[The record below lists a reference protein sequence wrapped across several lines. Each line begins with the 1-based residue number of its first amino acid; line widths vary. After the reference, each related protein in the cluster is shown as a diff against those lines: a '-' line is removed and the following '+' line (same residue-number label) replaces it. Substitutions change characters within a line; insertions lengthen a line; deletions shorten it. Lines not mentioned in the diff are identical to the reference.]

1 MDTRLAL
8 MTGVDIPI
16 PECQIILHQ
25 PRIKEIGMIGEEA
38 FFIGIQ
44 CLCINKSMVSVE
56 DKSVLDEI
64 NNFQVFMT
72 VMNDKTMKDKK
83 QKVISVLSLLG
94 LGKATFTPQSLILTD
109 SNNATHIIDAE
120 NFEIFQN
127 ILKQVACANTGP
139 MDQQAFNPHNQ
150 KAKEIADKLM
160 RGRQRVAA
168 QKGGSTSSTFSRYLS
183 MLTIGVHIPLTEL
196 INCTMFQL
204 YDLAERYILYINWDL
219 DIRTRLAGGKPDS
232 HPDDWMK
239 NIH

>member
-1 MDTRLAL
+1 MDIRLAL

-16 PECQIILHQ
+16 PECQVILHQ
-25 PRIKEIGMIGEEA
+25 PKIKEIGMIGEEC

-44 CLCINKSMVSVE
+44 CLCINKSMVNVE

-72 VMNDKTMKDKK
+72 VMNDKNMKDKR
-83 QKVISVLSLLG
+83 QKVAMVLSLLG
-94 LGKATFTPQSLILTD
+94 LGTVTFTPQSLILTD
-109 SNNATHIIDAE
+109 ANDQTHIIDE
-120 NFEIFQN
+120 SNFDIFQTV
-127 ILKQVACANTGP
+127 LKEVVCAKTGP
-139 MDQQAFNPHNQ
+139 MDQQAFNPADEAAR
-150 KAKEIADKLM
+150 KIAEKLM

-168 QKGGSTSSTFSRYLS
+168 QQGSSSSSTFSRYLS

-196 INCTMFQL
+196 VNCTMFQL

-219 DIRTRLAGGKPDS
+219 DIRTRLAGGSPDS

>member
-1 MDTRLAL
+1 MDIRLAL
-8 MTGVDIPI
+8 MSGVDIPI

-38 FFIGIQ
+38 FFVGIQ
-44 CLCINKSMVSVE
+44 CLCINKSMVNVE

-72 VMNDKTMKDKK
+72 VMNDKAMKDKR
-83 QKVISVLSLLG
+83 QKVSQVLSLLG

-109 SNNATHIIDAE
+109 SNKTDHIIDAN
-120 NFEIFQN
+120 NFEVFQK
-127 ILKQVACANTGP
+127 ILKDVACANTGP
-139 MDQQAFNPHNQ
+139 MDQQAFNPKND
-150 KAKEIADKLM
+150 KAREIAEKLM
-160 RGRQRVAA
+160 RGRQRVAQ
-168 QKGGSTSSTFSRYLS
+168 QKGSSTSSTFSRYLS

-196 INCTMFQL
+196 VNCTMFQL

>member
-1 MDTRLAL
+1 MDIRLAL

-16 PECQIILHQ
+16 PECQVILHQ
-25 PRIKEIGMIGEEA
+25 PRIKEIGMIGERC
-38 FFIGIQ
+38 FFIGTQ
-44 CLCINKSMVSVE
+44 CLCINKSMVTVE

-72 VMNDKTMKDKK
+72 VMNDQSMTAKK
-83 QKVISVLSLLG
+83 RQVQTVLSLFG

-109 SNNATHIIDAE
+109 SKNESHIIDE
-120 NFEIFQN
+120 SNFDKFQEV
-127 ILKQVACANTGP
+127 LKEVICANTGP
-139 MDQQAFNPHNQ
+139 MDQQAFNPSND

-168 QKGGSTSSTFSRYLS
+168 QKGSSTSSTFSRYLS
-183 MLTIGVHIPLTEL
+183 LLTVGVHIPLTEL
-196 INCTMFQL
+196 VNCTMFQL

-219 DIRTRLAGGKPDS
+219 DIKTRLAGGKPDT